1 MSQTTT
7 KSFATC
13 SNGLYEPMTE
23 MTAEWFDGT
32 TKCASTSELINA
44 YRATKSAKKKSQ
56 LPVCCFQA
64 SFGLSINKVGVEGT
78 WRESTASHL
87 TGLAVIDLDHVENPL
102 EIVDRILGREDFS
115 ELGILLI
122 YITPSG
128 QGIKIVFIARPEW
141 GNLMDN
147 QYEMAQLLGVLAVVD
162 SGCKDAARAS
172 FVPKFDDVKFLDE
185 SLFTY
190 SNPAY
195 DEQYGDLYR
204 KKPAKSG
211 PTQKKWKDYE
221 KELRAKKKAEK
232 AAKKSKAVAESK
244 IGPSTEL
251 KSQPVDDSKST
262 SVAERNSAP
271 VNEGNSSP
279 VESSE
284 LIYHGVPYSKIAT
297 ALVNEFGEPQTGD
310 RHKTMM
316 QMGNML
322 SVICDNNP
330 QLLTTIMQG
339 LPFVQSLINERGLQ
353 EVERAMSYITENS
366 TYIYPSKELK
376 KAMKTAGVKE
386 PERGSN
392 DDLAQLP
399 LAEWADKIE
408 ALMPYYPCLREICV
422 GLPRE
427 VWPAALFVGAAFFGT
442 LMTRCTYRYWY
453 KPNEKKRLNYCV
465 LVIGDPASGKSFAVR
480 LDKIILAPIKN
491 QSSKASDAVNKYKR
505 ETMARSTSTKAQ
517 DQDALQKPTEIDRY
531 MIPRTA
537 NGVFIEN
544 MVNAKEIVNG
554 EEMNL
559 HMVTF
564 DSELTNST
572 KMQKGGSWID
582 KSAMELKAFHN
593 EEDGQK
599 YANEKSYSGFFNV
612 YWNYVYT
619 GTPDSLTEKVNARTF
634 GSGLATRLATIP
646 MPEPTFDLES
656 LMVQADD
663 CTEADITI
671 SEWADKLNSRYGEL
685 PLDKLSKCTYD
696 WTANRMKIAEF
707 NNKDKAD
714 LMLIK
719 RVGYYGM
726 NIPAPFIDMRHW
738 DEREQNGTYEV
749 DDIDVSFCQLILDI
763 QYRCQHHFY
772 GGLAYNYYDNQAR
785 DKAANYTCHTS
796 RFAQCFKLLPEKFS
810 RQQFADTFE
819 IANADSC
826 GKQIDGLIKEG
837 AIIRLKRDS
846 YEKKV
851 VNL

>member
-1 MSQTTT
+1 MLQSIS
-7 KSFATC
+7 KNYATC
-13 SNGLYEPMTE
+13 SNGLYEPMTT

-44 YRATKSAKKKSQ
+44 YRNTKSAKKKSQ

-64 SFGLSINKVGVEGT
+64 CFGLSINKKGVEGI

-87 TGLAVIDLDHVENPL
+87 TGLAVIDLDHVDNPL

-141 GNLMDN
+141 GCLMDN

-172 FVPKFDDVKFLDE
+172 FVPKYDDVKFLDE

-211 PTQKKWKDYE
+211 PTQQKWKDYE

-232 AAKKSKAVAESK
+232 AAKESKAVDALP
-244 IGPSTEL
+244 I
-251 KSQPVDDSKST
+251 
-262 SVAERNSAP
+262 AERNSAP
-271 VNEGNSSP
+271 AESTEP
-279 VESSE
+279 V
-284 LIYHGVPYSKIAT
+284 YHGVPYSKIAT
-297 ALVNEFGEPQTGD
+297 ALTSELGEPQTGD

-330 QLLTTIMQG
+330 QLLSTIMQG
-339 LPFVQSLINERGLQ
+339 LPYVQSLIEERGLQ
-353 EVERAMSYITENS
+353 EVERAMTYITENS
-366 TYIYPSKELK
+366 TYIYPSAELK
-376 KAMKTAGVKE
+376 RALKVAGVKE
-386 PERGSN
+386 PEKGSN
-392 DDLAQLP
+392 ESLAQLP

-442 LMTRCTYRYWY
+442 LMTRCTYRYWF

-465 LVIGDPASGKSFAVR
+465 LIIGDPASGKSFAVR
-480 LDKIILAPIKN
+480 LDRLILAPIKN

-517 DQDALQKPTEIDRY
+517 EQDALQKPTEIDRY

-582 KSAMELKAFHN
+582 KTAMELKAFHN

-685 PLDKLSKCTYD
+685 PLDKLSQCTYD

-738 DEREQNGTYEV
+738 EEREQNGTYEV
-749 DDIDVSFCQLILDI
+749 DDIDVSFCQLVLDI

-810 RQQFADTFE
+810 RKQFAKTFD
-819 IANADSC
+819 IANPDSC
-826 GKQIDGLIKEG
+826 GKQIEGLIKEG
-837 AIIRLKRDS
+837 AIKRLKRDS

>member
-1 MSQTTT
+1 
-7 KSFATC
+7 
-13 SNGLYEPMTE
+13 

-44 YRATKSAKKKSQ
+44 YRDTKKARKKSL

-64 SFGLSINKVGVEGT
+64 SFGLSINKKGVEAT
-78 WRESTASHL
+78 WRESTAAHL
-87 TGLAVIDLDHVENPL
+87 TGLVVIDLDHVENPL
-102 EIVDRILGREDFS
+102 EIIDRILGREDFS

-128 QGIKIVFIARPEW
+128 QGIKIVFMARPEW

-147 QYEMAQLLGVLAVVD
+147 QYEMAQLLGVLDVID

-172 FVPKFDDVKFLDE
+172 FVPKSDDVKFLDE

-195 DEQYGDLYR
+195 DEQYGHLYTQ
-204 KKPAKSG
+204 KPAKSG

-221 KELRAKKKAEK
+221 KQLRAKKKALP
-232 AAKKSKAVAESK
+232 AIESHSASVE
-244 IGPSTEL
+244 STE
-251 KSQPVDDSKST
+251 P
-262 SVAERNSAP
+262 
-271 VNEGNSSP
+271 
-279 VESSE
+279 
-284 LIYHGVPYSKIAT
+284 IYHGVPYAKIAT
-297 ALVNEFGEPQTGD
+297 ALVNELGEPQTGD

-353 EVERAMSYITENS
+353 EVERAMTYITENS

-427 VWPAALFVGAAFFGT
+427 VWPAAVFVGAAFFGT
-442 LMTRCTYRYWY
+442 LMTRCTYRYWF

-465 LVIGDPASGKSFAVR
+465 LIIGDPASGKSFAVR
-480 LDKIILAPIKN
+480 LDKLILAPIKN

-582 KSAMELKAFHN
+582 KTAMELKAFHN

-671 SEWADKLNSRYGEL
+671 SEWAEKLNSRYGEL
-685 PLDKLSKCTYD
+685 PLDKLSQCTYD

-738 DEREQNGTYEV
+738 NEREQNGTYEV

-772 GGLAYNYYDNQAR
+772 GSLAYNYYDNQAR

-796 RFAQCFKLLPEKFS
+796 RFAQCFKMLPDKFS
-810 RQQFADTFE
+810 RQQFAKTFD
-819 IANADSC
+819 IANPDSC

-837 AIIRLKRDS
+837 AIVRLKRDS

>member
-1 MSQTTT
+1 MKTN
-7 KSFATC
+7 KNFATC

-32 TKCASTSELINA
+32 TKCARTSELINA
-44 YRATKSAKKKSQ
+44 YRDTKKASKKSQ

-102 EIVDRILGREDFS
+102 EIVDCILGREDFS

-190 SNPAY
+190 SNSAY
-195 DEQYGDLYR
+195 DEQYGHLYR

-232 AAKKSKAVAESK
+232 AAKESKAVDAILDRFYGKSQPATEAND
-244 IGPSTEL
+244 EL
-251 KSQPVDDSKST
+251 KSQPI
-262 SVAERNSAP
+262 
-271 VNEGNSSP
+271 NEGNSSP
-279 VESSE
+279 VESTE
-284 LIYHGVPYSKIAT
+284 PAYHGVPYSMIAT
-297 ALVNEFGEPQTGD
+297 ALVNELGEPQTGD

-322 SVICDNNP
+322 SVICDNDP
-330 QLLTTIMQG
+330 KLLCTIMKG
-339 LPFVQSLINERGLQ
+339 LPFVQQLIEERGLE
-353 EVERAMSYITENS
+353 EVERAMNYITQNS

-376 KAMKTAGVKE
+376 QAMKTAGVKE
-386 PERGSN
+386 PEKGSN
-392 DDLAQLP
+392 DDLANVP
-399 LAEWADKIE
+399 LAEWADEIE
-408 ALMPYYPCLREICV
+408 ALMPYYPCLREICQGV
-422 GLPRE
+422 PRQ
-427 VWPAALFVGAAFFGT
+427 VWPAAVFVGAAFFGT
-442 LMTRCTYRYWY
+442 LMTRCYYHYWF
-453 KPNEKKRLNYCV
+453 KKNEKTRLNYSIY
-465 LVIGDPASGKSFAVR
+465 VIGAPGSGKSFAVR
-480 LDKIILAPIKN
+480 LDKLILAPIKQ
-491 QSSKASDAVNKYKR
+491 QSKEASEAINKYKQEAQER
-505 ETMARSTSTKAQ
+505 GTSTKAQ
-517 DQDALQKPTEIDRY
+517 EQDALKKPTQINRY
-531 MIPRTA
+531 MPPRTS
-537 NGVFIEN
+537 NGVFIES
-544 MVNAKEIVNG
+544 MVNAKENVNG

-572 KMQKGGSWID
+572 KMQKGGGWID
-582 KSAMELKAFHN
+582 KTAMELKAFHN

-671 SEWADKLNSRYGEL
+671 SEWAEKLNSRYGEL
-685 PLDKLSKCTYD
+685 PLDKLSQCTYD

-738 DEREQNGTYEV
+738 NEREQNGTYEV

-772 GGLAYNYYDNQAR
+772 GSLAYNYYDNQAR

-796 RFAQCFKLLPEKFS
+796 RFAQCFKMLPDKFS
-810 RQQFADTFE
+810 RQQFAKTFD
-819 IANADSC
+819 IANPDSC

-837 AIIRLKRDS
+837 AIVRLKRDS

>member
-1 MSQTTT
+1 
-7 KSFATC
+7 
-13 SNGLYEPMTE
+13 MTE

-44 YRATKSAKKKSQ
+44 YRDTKKARKKSL

-64 SFGLSINKVGVEGT
+64 SFGLSINKKGVEAT
-78 WRESTASHL
+78 WRESTAAHL
-87 TGLAVIDLDHVENPL
+87 TGLVVIDLDHVENPL
-102 EIVDRILGREDFS
+102 EIIDRILGRDDFS

-128 QGIKIVFIARPEW
+128 QGIKIVFMARPEW

-147 QYEMAQLLGVLAVVD
+147 QYEMAQLLGVLDVID

-172 FVPKFDDVKFLDE
+172 FVPKSDDVKFLDE

-195 DEQYGDLYR
+195 DEQYGHLYTQ
-204 KKPAKSG
+204 KPAKSG

-221 KELRAKKKAEK
+221 KQLRAKKKALP
-232 AAKKSKAVAESK
+232 AIESHSASVE
-244 IGPSTEL
+244 STE
-251 KSQPVDDSKST
+251 P
-262 SVAERNSAP
+262 
-271 VNEGNSSP
+271 
-279 VESSE
+279 
-284 LIYHGVPYSKIAT
+284 IYHGVPYAKIAT
-297 ALVNEFGEPQTGD
+297 ALVNELGEPQTGD

-330 QLLTTIMQG
+330 QLLCTIMQG

-427 VWPAALFVGAAFFGT
+427 VWPAAVFVGAAFFGT
-442 LMTRCTYRYWY
+442 LMTRCTYRYWF

-465 LVIGDPASGKSFAVR
+465 LIIGDPASGKSFAVR
-480 LDKIILAPIKN
+480 LDKLILAPIKN

-537 NGVFIEN
+537 NGMFIEN

-582 KSAMELKAFHN
+582 KTAMELKAFHN

-671 SEWADKLNSRYGEL
+671 SEWAEKLNSRYGEL
-685 PLDKLSKCTYD
+685 PLDKLSQCTYD

-738 DEREQNGTYEV
+738 NEREQNGTYEV

-772 GGLAYNYYDNQAR
+772 GSLAYNYYDNQAR

-796 RFAQCFKLLPEKFS
+796 RFAQCFKMLPDKFS
-810 RQQFADTFE
+810 RQQFAKTFD
-819 IANADSC
+819 IANPDSC

-837 AIIRLKRDS
+837 AIVRLKRDS

>member
-1 MSQTTT
+1 
-7 KSFATC
+7 
-13 SNGLYEPMTE
+13 
-23 MTAEWFDGT
+23 
-32 TKCASTSELINA
+32 
-44 YRATKSAKKKSQ
+44 
-56 LPVCCFQA
+56 
-64 SFGLSINKVGVEGT
+64 
-78 WRESTASHL
+78 
-87 TGLAVIDLDHVENPL
+87 
-102 EIVDRILGREDFS
+102 
-115 ELGILLI
+115 
-122 YITPSG
+122 
-128 QGIKIVFIARPEW
+128 
-141 GNLMDN
+141 
-147 QYEMAQLLGVLAVVD
+147 
-162 SGCKDAARAS
+162 
-172 FVPKFDDVKFLDE
+172 
-185 SLFTY
+185 
-190 SNPAY
+190 
-195 DEQYGDLYR
+195 
-204 KKPAKSG
+204 
-211 PTQKKWKDYE
+211 
-221 KELRAKKKAEK
+221 
-232 AAKKSKAVAESK
+232 
-244 IGPSTEL
+244 
-251 KSQPVDDSKST
+251 
-262 SVAERNSAP
+262 
-271 VNEGNSSP
+271 
-279 VESSE
+279 
-284 LIYHGVPYSKIAT
+284 
-297 ALVNEFGEPQTGD
+297 
-310 RHKTMM
+310 
-316 QMGNML
+316 ML

-330 QLLTTIMQG
+330 QLLSTIMQG
-339 LPFVQSLINERGLQ
+339 LPYVQSLIEERGLQ
-353 EVERAMSYITENS
+353 EVERAMTYITENS
-366 TYIYPSKELK
+366 TYIYPSAELK
-376 KAMKTAGVKE
+376 RALKVAGVKE
-386 PERGSN
+386 PEKGSN
-392 DDLAQLP
+392 ESLAQLP

-442 LMTRCTYRYWY
+442 LMTRCTYRYWF

-465 LVIGDPASGKSFAVR
+465 LIIGDPASGKSFAVR
-480 LDKIILAPIKN
+480 LDRLILAPIKN

-505 ETMARSTSTKAQ
+505 ETIARSTSTKAQ
-517 DQDALQKPTEIDRY
+517 EQDALQKPTEIDRY

-582 KSAMELKAFHN
+582 KTAMELKAFHN

-685 PLDKLSKCTYD
+685 PLDKLSQCTYD

-738 DEREQNGTYEV
+738 EEREQNGTYEV
-749 DDIDVSFCQLILDI
+749 DDIDVSFCQLVLDI

-810 RQQFADTFE
+810 RQQFAKTFGL
-819 IANADSC
+819 ANADSC

-837 AIIRLKRDS
+837 AIKRLKRDS

>member
-1 MSQTTT
+1 
-7 KSFATC
+7 
-13 SNGLYEPMTE
+13 
-23 MTAEWFDGT
+23 
-32 TKCASTSELINA
+32 
-44 YRATKSAKKKSQ
+44 
-56 LPVCCFQA
+56 
-64 SFGLSINKVGVEGT
+64 
-78 WRESTASHL
+78 
-87 TGLAVIDLDHVENPL
+87 
-102 EIVDRILGREDFS
+102 
-115 ELGILLI
+115 
-122 YITPSG
+122 
-128 QGIKIVFIARPEW
+128 
-141 GNLMDN
+141 MDN

-211 PTQKKWKDYE
+211 PTQQKWKDYE

-232 AAKKSKAVAESK
+232 AAKESKAVDAL
-244 IGPSTEL
+244 P
-251 KSQPVDDSKST
+251 
-262 SVAERNSAP
+262 VAERTSAP
-271 VNEGNSSP
+271 A
-279 VESSE
+279 ESTE
-284 LIYHGVPYSKIAT
+284 PIYHGVPYSKIAT

-330 QLLTTIMQG
+330 QLLSTIMQG
-339 LPFVQSLINERGLQ
+339 LPYVQSLIEERGLQ
-353 EVERAMSYITENS
+353 EVERAMTYITENS
-366 TYIYPSKELK
+366 TYIYPSAELK
-376 KAMKTAGVKE
+376 RALKVAGVKE
-386 PERGSN
+386 PEKGSN
-392 DDLAQLP
+392 ESLAQLP

-408 ALMPYYPCLREICV
+408 ALMPYYPCLREICL
-422 GLPRE
+422 GMPRE

-442 LMTRCTYRYWY
+442 LMTRCTYRYWF

-465 LVIGDPASGKSFAVR
+465 LIIGDPASGKSFAVR
-480 LDKIILAPIKN
+480 LDRLILAPIKN

-517 DQDALQKPTEIDRY
+517 EQDALQKPTEIDRY

-582 KSAMELKAFHN
+582 KTAMELKAFHN

-796 RFAQCFKLLPEKFS
+796 RFAQCFKMLPEKFS
-810 RQQFADTFE
+810 RQQFAKTFD
-819 IANADSC
+819 IANPDSC

-837 AIIRLKRDS
+837 AIKRLKRDS

>member
-1 MSQTTT
+1 MKTN
-7 KSFATC
+7 KNFATC

-32 TKCASTSELINA
+32 TKCARTSELINA
-44 YRATKSAKKKSQ
+44 YRDTKKASKKSQ

-102 EIVDRILGREDFS
+102 EIVDCILGREDFS

-190 SNPAY
+190 SNSAY
-195 DEQYGDLYR
+195 DEQYGHLYR

-232 AAKKSKAVAESK
+232 AAKESKAVDAILDRFYGKSQPATEAND
-244 IGPSTEL
+244 EL
-251 KSQPVDDSKST
+251 KSQPI
-262 SVAERNSAP
+262 
-271 VNEGNSSP
+271 NEGNSSP
-279 VESSE
+279 VESTE
-284 LIYHGVPYSKIAT
+284 PAYHGVPYSMIAT
-297 ALVNEFGEPQTGD
+297 ALVNELGEPQTGD

-322 SVICDNNP
+322 SVICDNDP
-330 QLLTTIMQG
+330 KLLCTIMKG
-339 LPFVQSLINERGLQ
+339 LPFVQQLIEERGLE
-353 EVERAMSYITENS
+353 EVERAMNYITQNS

-376 KAMKTAGVKE
+376 QAMKTAGVKE
-386 PERGSN
+386 PEKGSN
-392 DDLAQLP
+392 DDLANVP
-399 LAEWADKIE
+399 LAEWADEIE
-408 ALMPYYPCLREICV
+408 ALMPYYPCLREICQGV
-422 GLPRE
+422 PRQ
-427 VWPAALFVGAAFFGT
+427 VWPAAVFVGAAFFGT
-442 LMTRCTYRYWY
+442 LMTRCYYHYWF
-453 KPNEKKRLNYCV
+453 KKNEKTRLNYSIY
-465 LVIGDPASGKSFAVR
+465 VIGAPGSGKSFAVR
-480 LDKIILAPIKN
+480 LDKLILAPIKQQSKQASEAIN
-491 QSSKASDAVNKYKR
+491 KYKQEAQERGTSSKAQ
-505 ETMARSTSTKAQ
+505 E
-517 DQDALQKPTEIDRY
+517 QDALKKPTQINRY
-531 MIPRTA
+531 MPPRTS
-537 NGVFIEN
+537 NGVFIES
-544 MVNAKEIVNG
+544 MVNAKENVNG

-572 KMQKGGSWID
+572 KMQKGGGWID
-582 KSAMELKAFHN
+582 KTAMELKAFHN
-593 EEDGQK
+593 EEDGQN
-599 YANEKSYSGFFNV
+599 YANEKSYNGIFQV

-619 GTPDSLTEKVNARTF
+619 GTPDSLKEKVNARTF

-646 MPEPTFDLES
+646 MPKPSFKLMDLGSAED
-656 LMVQADD
+656 LDKADM
-663 CTEADITI
+663 TI
-671 SEWADKLNSRYGEL
+671 SEWANKLNTRYGEL
-685 PLDKLSKCTYD
+685 PLQKLSECTKEWYEHR
-696 WTANRMKIAEF
+696 AEIAEF
-707 NNKDKAD
+707 NNEDYAD
-714 LMLIK
+714 LMLIQ

-749 DDIDVSFCQLILDI
+749 DDIDQRFCRLILDI
-763 QYRCQHHFY
+763 QYHCQHHFY
-772 GGLAYNYYDNQAR
+772 GTLAYNYYDNQAR
-785 DKAANYTCHTS
+785 DEAAYATNHTT
-796 RFAQCFKLLPEKFS
+796 RFAQCFKMLPETFS
-810 RQQFADTFE
+810 KQEFAKTFE
-819 IANADSC
+819 LANADSSS
-826 GKQIDGLIKEG
+826 KQITTLINEK
-837 AIIRLKRDS
+837 AIERVKRDC
-846 YEKKV
+846 YKKLV
-851 VNL
+851 ANL